1 MRRGAT
7 TSSSAGAE
15 AASAIEPDTV
25 ASDVDAT
32 PAAPAIPAPVGALLD
47 ELWRAGHAAYVV
59 GGSLRDALLGRA
71 AADWDLATDARPEQ
85 ILALFPD
92 AVYENRFGTV
102 VVRREDAAYEITTFR
117 IDHEYADHR
126 RPHRIQFGDRIEDD
140 LARRDFTV
148 NAMAWG
154 WSPEK
159 GAPGS
164 TRVTK
169 PAGAR
174 PAERAPGAGRPE
186 PAFVDPFAGRR
197 DVEARIL
204 RAVGDPHERFAED
217 ALRMVRAVRLAATL
231 GFTIEARTLEA
242 IATHAHLAEH
252 LSGERIATELEKLL
266 AAPRPSVGLR
276 LMADTDLLAVVLPEL
291 AAQRGIPQNKIPG
304 EDLFDHTLRTVDAA
318 PAGRPIVRLAALLHD
333 LGKPATL
340 ADDHFHGHE
349 IVGAQLAA
357 DLLRRLRMPRAII
370 ERVTLLVRQHMFTY
384 EGTWSDAAVR
394 RFIARIGR
402 HALEELFELREADSA
417 GSGLP
422 ADSFGL
428 TELRRRVVEQ
438 LEAQVALDRA
448 NLVINGDDLIA
459 EFGLTPGP
467 AIGLI
472 LDELLDRVIADPDLN
487 DRPTL
492 LVLAQSMLTE
502 EG

>member
-15 AASAIEPDTV
+15 AGTGADLTRPAPGAPAPTSAAAAPG
-25 ASDVDAT
+25 APAPT
-32 PAAPAIPAPVGALLD
+32 PAPPAIPAPVSALL
-47 ELWRAGHAAYVV
+47 EGMWRAGHAAYVV
-59 GGSLRDALLGRA
+59 GGSLRDALLGRV

-102 VVRREDAAYEITTFR
+102 VVRREGAAYEITTFR
-117 IDHEYADHR
+117 TDHEYADHR
-126 RPHRIQFGDRIEDD
+126 RPHRIEFGDRIEDD

-154 WSPEK
+154 WSPERD
-159 GAPGS
+159 APG
-164 TRVTK
+164 T
-169 PAGAR
+169 
-174 PAERAPGAGRPE
+174 AESATPSPS
-186 PAFVDPFAGRR
+186 FVDPFGGRQ

-204 RAVGDPHERFAED
+204 RAVGDPHERFMED

-231 GFTIEARTLEA
+231 GFTIETRTLEA
-242 IATHAHLAEH
+242 IATQARLASH

-266 AAPRPSVGLR
+266 AAPKPSIGLR
-276 LMADTDLLAVVLPEL
+276 LMAGTGLLAVVLPEL

-318 PAGRPIVRLAALLHD
+318 PAGRPIVRLAALVHD

-340 ADDHFHGHE
+340 ADGHFHRHE

-402 HALEELFELREADSA
+402 HALEELFELREADSV

-428 TELRRRVVEQ
+428 TELRRRVAEQ

-448 NLVINGDDLIA
+448 DLVINGDDLIA
-459 EFGLTPGP
+459 EFGLAPGP
-467 AIGLI
+467 AVGLI
-472 LDELLDRVIADPDLN
+472 LNELLDRVIADPGLN
-487 DRPTL
+487 DRPSL

>member
-15 AASAIEPDTV
+15 AASAIEPTRPTRG
-25 ASDVDAT
+25 ADAI
-32 PAAPAIPAPVGALLD
+32 PAAPAIPPPVGALLD

-102 VVRREDAAYEITTFR
+102 VVRREGAAYEITTFR
-117 IDHEYADHR
+117 TDHEYADHR
-126 RPHRIQFGDRIEDD
+126 RPHRIEFGERIEDD

-154 WSPEK
+154 WSPER
-159 GAPGS
+159 GAPS
-164 TRVTK
+164 
-169 PAGAR
+169 PS
-174 PAERAPGAGRPE
+174 
-186 PAFVDPFAGRR
+186 FVDPFGGRQ

-204 RAVGDPHERFAED
+204 RAVGDPHERFTED

-231 GFTIEARTLEA
+231 GFTIETRTLEA
-242 IATHAHLAEH
+242 IATHARLASH

-266 AAPRPSVGLR
+266 AAPQPSIGLR
-276 LMADTDLLAVVLPEL
+276 LMAGTGLLAVVLPEL
-291 AAQRGIPQNKIPG
+291 AAQRGIPQGKIPG

-318 PAGRPIVRLAALLHD
+318 PAGRPIVRLAALVHD
-333 LGKPATL
+333 LGKPATF
-340 ADDHFHGHE
+340 ADGHFHGHE

-370 ERVTLLVRQHMFTY
+370 ERVTLLVRHHMFTY

-402 HALEELFELREADSA
+402 HALEELFELREADSV

-428 TELRRRVVEQ
+428 TELRRRVAEQ
-438 LEAQVALDRA
+438 LEAQVALDRGDLA
-448 NLVINGDDLIA
+448 INGDDLIA
-459 EFGLTPGP
+459 EFGLAPGP

-472 LDELLDRVIADPDLN
+472 LDELLDRVIADPGLN
-487 DRPTL
+487 DRPSL